1 MTKTKA
7 TADTS
12 IKIFYRS
19 GWDGLQ
25 KLQEKVNDWL
35 DDQGK
40 EVISLTPAACSVGD
54 VNEMYQGLTITVWY
68 RDMR

>member
-1 MTKTKA
+1 MTKTDA
-7 TADTS
+7 THNTS
-12 IKIFYRS
+12 IKIFYGS

-25 KLQEKVNDWL
+25 QLQEEVNDWL

-40 EVISLTPAACSVGD
+40 EVISLTPSVCSVGD
-54 VNEMYQGLTITVWY
+54 PNEMYQGLTVTVWY